1 MKGGMHAQDTTACN
15 ADEEVRGPDRR
26 MLARIG
32 RDGGG
37 DG

>member
-1 MKGGMHAQDTTACN
+1 MKGGMHVQDTTACN
-15 ADEEVRGPDRR
+15 ADGEVHGLDRR

-37 DG
+37 DE